1 MRLIRNWYQL
11 LEGSGLVASDSGP
24 GQAVGTLTTNITW
37 APFYHPPG
45 TLYCYKGVVIGTSY
59 SVITSAAAA
68 GFNGTEGSVEMLVKP
83 SWNHTDGA
91 VHYLWNTYGG
101 AGKYFRLFKYTDN
114 RTYLTTNSLTRGGFE
129 FPWVAGTVYHV
140 VLNWGTNQLF
150 INGVLANDFSD
161 GTLGA
166 GATTFCIGD
175 AATIS
180 NSSFSGTIYYC
191 IVRDVPLTLAE
202 IAIFRAMFLKQY
214 IPD

>member
-59 SVITSAAAA
+59 SLVGSAAAA

-83 SWNHTDGA
+83 SWNHTDGV
-91 VHYLWNTYGG
+91 VHYFWNTWGG
-101 AGKYFRLFKYTDN
+101 PSKYFRLFKYMDN
-114 RTYLTTNSLTRGGFE
+114 RTYLTTNSLTRGSFE
-129 FPWVAGTVYHV
+129 FSWVAGTVYHV

-150 INGVLANDFSD
+150 INGVLAYDFSD
-161 GTLGA
+161 GTLGS
-166 GATTFCIGD
+166 GCTNLCIGCIGSV
-175 AATIS
+175 A
-180 NSSFSGTIYYC
+180 NCSFAGTIYYF
-191 IVRDVPLTLAE
+191 IVRDVPLTLSE
-202 IAIFRAMFLKQY
+202 IATFKASFLKQY